1 MKGLALV
8 FALGTWP
15 LAALAQQAAP
25 PAPEPAAPLAANAV
39 PSSYI
44 IGADDVLAMTVYGA
58 PELNDPQMRVDPDG
72 TVHTPFGSTPVHV
85 AGLDLAGARSAIA
98 AELVKDQLAVDPRVE
113 VAVVDVQSHPVVIS
127 GLGVRQPGTI
137 QAVQPIRLLD
147 ALNRAGGLST
157 NDGAIITILR
167 PAPGGATAAAAPP
180 RQQTILASQVL
191 SGASDAVNPWLR
203 GGEQVRVLPGGNVYV
218 AGAVNQPGPYPLSD
232 TDPMT
237 VRKLMAKAR
246 GLATAAK
253 PKQAQL
259 VHHAGEPDQSV
270 EPINLQAILDGKAHD
285 PNLSANDL
293 LVVPISGGKK
303 ALGVAL
309 SQSITALTLAAGELL
324 GR

>member
-1 MKGLALV
+1 MKLLAAFLPLALLAV
-8 FALGTWP
+8 ALP
-15 LAALAQQAAP
+15 AQQSAP
-25 PAPEPAAPLAANAV
+25 LVPEPAAPIAANAV

-44 IGADDVLAMTVYGA
+44 IGINDVLAMTVYGA
-58 PELNDPQMRVDPDG
+58 PELDDAQMRVDPDG
-72 TVHTPFGSTPVHV
+72 TIHTPFGATPVHV
-85 AGLDLAGARSAIA
+85 GGLDLAGARQAIA

-113 VAVVDVQSHPVVIS
+113 VAVVDAQSHPIVIS

-167 PAPGGATAAAAPP
+167 PAPGGGSV
-180 RQQTILASQVL
+180 QQTILASQVL
-191 SGASDAVNPWLR
+191 SGASEAMNPWLR

-237 VRKLMAKAR
+237 VRKLMAKAH

-259 VHHAGEPDQSV
+259 VHHAGEPDQTV

-285 PNLSANDL
+285 PNLAANDL